1 MNANRRLRGT
11 HLLLMMAAGFL
22 LQASHAEEA
31 ETPFK
36 YSDEWS
42 LVSAPPPAG
51 PYQPVNIDPRV
62 PGPATI
68 TQVPMAMPRQQAEQ
82 ESFPDGTLV
91 GGVPGGAAEQAAPE
105 IMTSAAPGETRTMSP
120 VPGHYQSVM
129 TQPAREVAAE
139 SRSEDEAVT
148 VQQEQTVE
156 TVVTME
162 ADAPEAPET
171 AAASDA
177 ESVAGQAEAAAPEH
191 MPGMPVTAGTD
202 MEQPAAETAAAML
215 PEETAGTPAMP
226 GHDAP
231 TLPLA
236 VSEEPQA
243 PVQLAS
249 PPVTVTQPHLTGR
262 QAPAAA
268 DTLTGQLPRGQE
280 AIPAPPVA
288 GTMPEL
294 PVSEQP
300 ATASR
305 EQPLF
310 QPSMPGDYDRMMPPA
325 AGRMAPE
332 TPVAPAPA
340 EQQFQGQAA
349 ERVPAPG
356 YYDRMMPPAAGRM
369 APVAPGPAE
378 QFQGQAAERVPA
390 PGYYDRMMPPA
401 AGRMA
406 PVAPGP
412 AEQFQGQAAERAPA
426 AGYYGRPMPPA
437 GPGYNYQA
445 PGYPY
450 QSGAPGYW
458 NMPAYGYPRG
468 QARPEEQNVPPPPVY
483 DSTQYP
489 QYPQYPQQGYR

>member
-11 HLLLMMAAGFL
+11 HLLLMLAAVFL
-22 LQASHAEEA
+22 LQVSHAEEP

-82 ESFPDGTLV
+82 ELFPEGTMV
-91 GGVPGGAAEQAAPE
+91 GGVPGGAAEQSAPE
-105 IMTSAAPGETRTMSP
+105 IMTSATPGETRTMPP
-120 VPGHYQSVM
+120 VPGHYQSDM
-129 TQPAREVAAE
+129 SQPAKEVTAE
-139 SRSEDEAVT
+139 SRSEDEAMT

-156 TVVTME
+156 TGVTME
-162 ADAPEAPET
+162 ADAPEAPAT

-177 ESVAGQAEAAAPEH
+177 ETAAGQAKAAVPEH
-191 MPGMPVTAGTD
+191 VPGMPVTAGTD
-202 MEQPAAETAAAML
+202 MEQPSAETAAAVAT
-215 PEETAGTPAMP
+215 EDTAGTPSMP

-236 VSEEPQA
+236 VSEEPQT
-243 PVQLAS
+243 PVQPAS
-249 PPVTVTQPHLTGR
+249 PPALVTQPHLTE
-262 QAPAAA
+262 QVPAAA

-310 QPSMPGDYDRMMPPA
+310 QPPMPGDYDHMMPPA

-332 TPVAPAPA
+332 TPVAPGPA
-340 EQQFQGQAA
+340 VPLQGQAA
-349 ERVPAPG
+349 
-356 YYDRMMPPAAGRM
+356 D
-369 APVAPGPAE
+369 
-378 QFQGQAAERVPA
+378 
-390 PGYYDRMMPPA
+390 
-401 AGRMA
+401 
-406 PVAPGP
+406 
-412 AEQFQGQAAERAPA
+412 RAPA

-450 QSGAPGYW
+450 QSGAPGYR

-468 QARPEEQNVPPPPVY
+468 QARPDELNVPPPPVY
-483 DSTQYP
+483 DSMQYP
-489 QYPQYPQQGYR
+489 QAPMQGYR